1 MKSLLK
7 NSIRFV
13 PFLAV
18 AFLVSCTQKPEKKA
32 EVAGPPSPTP
42 ISTISDA
49 EKAKFQRAIQAFID
63 TSFPTGRLN
72 GSILVAK
79 NGEILYEY
87 YAGFNNPRRKE
98 DSINQNTPFHLASVS
113 KTITSVAVLKLW
125 QDGKLNINDTV
136 SKYLAGFPCE
146 GVTIKTLLNHR
157 SGLPNYVHYMERLG
171 WDRSRIMT
179 NQDVLNFII
188 ERKKDIDIGP
198 PDRHFSYSNTN
209 YALLALVIEKASG
222 MSYSD
227 YLKTTFFN
235 PLGMTSTYVYSS
247 QDSARSIPS
256 YFYSGRQYAFD
267 YLDMV
272 YGDKNVY
279 STVRDLLKF
288 DQALNSGKILNQE
301 ILSQAYTPYSF
312 EKRGKNNYGLG
323 WRMQLLTN
331 GKKLIYHNGWW
342 HGYRTAFYRLTD
354 ENAVIIAL
362 CNNDSRMIYK
372 TKKLA
377 DLFGDYMQTND
388 KDEEIENGTTQRKST
403 RRTHYASSKKL
414 NHTKSVAAK
423 K

>member
-7 NSIRFV
+7 NSIRYT
-13 PFLAV
+13 PFLAL
-18 AFLVSCTQKPEKKA
+18 ALFVSCTQRPEKKA
-32 EVAGPPSPTP
+32 GVPGTVPPPP
-42 ISTISDA
+42 VSTISNED
-49 EKAKFQRAIQAFID
+49 KAKFQRAIQAFID

-87 YAGFNNPRRKE
+87 YAGFNNPRRKQ
-98 DSINQNTPFHLASVS
+98 DSIDQNTPFHLASVS
-113 KTITSVAVLKLW
+113 KTVTAVAVLKLW
-125 QDGKLNINDTV
+125 QDGKLNITDSV
-136 SKYLAGFPCE
+136 SKYLPGFPCE

-171 WDRSRIMT
+171 WDRNRIMT
-179 NQDVLNFII
+179 NKDVLDFII

-198 PDRHFSYSNTN
+198 ADRHFSYSNTN
-209 YALLALVIEKASG
+209 YALLALIIEKASG
-222 MSYSD
+222 MPYAD

-235 PLGMTSTYVYSS
+235 PLGMTSSYLYTS
-247 QDSARSIPS
+247 QDSARSIAS

-288 DQALNSGKILNQE
+288 DQALNSGKLLNKE
-301 ILSQAYTPYSF
+301 VLNQAYTPYSF
-312 EKRGKNNYGLG
+312 EKPGKNNYGLG
-323 WRMQLLTN
+323 WRMVLLAN

-342 HGYRTAFYRLTD
+342 HGYRTAFYRMPD

-362 CNNDSRMIYK
+362 CNNDSRMIYS

-388 KDEEIENGTTQRKST
+388 KDEDLENGSVSRKST
-403 RRTHYASSKKL
+403 RRKHYASSKKL
-414 NHTKSVAAK
+414 KRTKYVAAK